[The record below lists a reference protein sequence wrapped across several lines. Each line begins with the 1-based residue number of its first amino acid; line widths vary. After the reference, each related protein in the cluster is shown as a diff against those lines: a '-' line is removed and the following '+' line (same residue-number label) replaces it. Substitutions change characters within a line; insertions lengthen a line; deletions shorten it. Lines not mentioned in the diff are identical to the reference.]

1 VFVVGALALKRQL
14 RTDYFPATKGKYKSA
29 IDSFLRLLIMKRF
42 SFASLGAFALIAT
55 VPFISQVPGVASL
68 WHSTSAVAQNVQTQG
83 QIQLRLEA
91 EKQVVA
97 QDQQGKQ
104 SKAWQPLKGQAV
116 VQPGDVLRYTLSGEN
131 KSDRSVSN
139 LTLNQPIPKGM
150 VYVLKST
157 SATNNA
163 KITYSIDGGRSF
175 VENPT
180 VKATLPNGKVETKPA
195 PAITYTHIRL
205 QIPSVAAKTTVKATY
220 QTQVR

>member
-1 VFVVGALALKRQL
+1 
-14 RTDYFPATKGKYKSA
+14 
-29 IDSFLRLLIMKRF
+29 MKRL
-42 SFASLGAFALIAT
+42 SFAGLGAIALIVT
-55 VPFISQVPGVASL
+55 VPFVSQVPGVANI
-68 WHSTSAVAQNVQTQG
+68 WHSTSAVAQNVQTKG

-104 SKAWQPLKGQAV
+104 SKTWQPLKGQAV
-116 VQPGDVLRYTLSGEN
+116 VQPGDVLRYTLNGEN

-157 SATNNA
+157 NATNNA

-180 VKATLPNGKVETKPA
+180 VKVTLPNGKVETKPA

-205 QIPSVAAKTTVKATY
+205 QIPSIAAKTTVKATY